1 MDFHVGDI
9 VQTKK
14 NHPCGSD
21 RWEILRVGMDFRLR
35 CLGCGRLIL
44 IPRIKAEKS
53 IKRVLSQPASNN
65 ATLSC

>member
-35 CLGCGRLIL
+35 CLGCGRMIL

-53 IKRVLSQPASNN
+53 IKRVLPKP
-65 ATLSC
+65 

>member
-53 IKRVLSQPASNN
+53 IKRVLSGPS
-65 ATLSC
+65 

>member
-44 IPRIKAEKS
+44 VPRVKAEKS
-53 IKRVLSQPASNN
+53 IKRVLPKPS
-65 ATLSC
+65 